1 MKRNTKIFWRSFFI
15 AILIVMCIYIIIAGI
30 TESYKQM
37 RKIGFG
43 EYKNAVEYSNG
54 VLRIL
59 DFEIEI
65 ND

>member
-1 MKRNTKIFWRSFFI
+1 M
-15 AILIVMCIYIIIAGI
+15 AILIVMCLYIIVAGI

-59 DFEIEI
+59 DFKIEI
-65 ND
+65 KD